1 MQVDA
6 DSLGGYLRQERELR
20 HVSLQDI
27 SAATKVQL
35 TFLQALER
43 NDYDRLPPAPFVVG
57 FLRAYAQCLNL
68 HPEAII
74 AVYHQLYGASER
86 LHGHQ
91 LPVAYQVERSR
102 AIGWKGIGVIVA
114 VMVLLA
120 GFTWRV
126 LRLDPEP
133 RSGSISSRL
142 AAEHMLEK
150 AKTTAPAAVVVSSD
164 TRPRQP
170 SERVSTLPQA
180 SPVPPTEPPRP
191 MAGTTVSDGLGAA
204 PSAVVLP
211 VRASEPPSALAPSET
226 LVLQATAVEDTWLR
240 VDIDGRDRHALL
252 LTAGKSVQ
260 WQATDRFVLKI
271 GNARGIRLMVNGR
284 DVSLP
289 PTPDNMVRDFVLTRD
304 MAR

>member
-1 MQVDA
+1 MQADA

-20 HVSLQDI
+20 HLSLQDI

-68 HPEAII
+68 HPEAIV
-74 AVYHQLYGASER
+74 AVYHQLYGSSER

-91 LPVAYQVERSR
+91 LPVAYQVRRSR
-102 AIGWKGIGVIVA
+102 PIAWKGIGVIVA

-120 GFTWRV
+120 GFTWSV
-126 LRLDPEP
+126 L
-133 RSGSISSRL
+133 RSGSEARPGAPPL
-142 AAEHMLEK
+142 AAEHQLEK
-150 AKTTAPAAVVVSSD
+150 AKAAAPVAAIAASE
-164 TRPRQP
+164 TRLLPP

-180 SPVPPTEPPRP
+180 SPVPAAERP
-191 MAGTTVSDGLGAA
+191 QSIRGPAASDGLGAT
-204 PSAVVLP
+204 PSTGELLA
-211 VRASEPPSALAPSET
+211 RASEQSSSLTPSET

-240 VDIDGRDRHALL
+240 VDVDGKDRHALL

-260 WQATDRFVLKI
+260 WEARNRFVLKI
-271 GNARGIRLMVNGR
+271 GNARGTRLMVNGR

-289 PTPDNMVRDFVLTRD
+289 PTADNVVRDFVLTRD
-304 MAR
+304 MAH